1 MFHMLMVTMVWCKGM
16 LGWTR
21 PLILP
26 WISTTLLSLAR
37 HNLLKILLLPEFFQY
52 KDAIVVAWALEWE
65 RDVTDL
71 AFQVS
76 SFVLTV

>member
-1 MFHMLMVTMVWCKGM
+1 MLVVTMARCKWM

-26 WISTTLLSLAR
+26 WISMTLLSLAR
-37 HNLLKILLLPEFFQY
+37 HNLLKILLLLEFFQY

-65 RDVTDL
+65 QDVTDL